1 MQSAQQQLEAVLS
14 GAAPYDSLS
23 DALKSAIRIHIYFKA
38 SEILELPTNATMS
51 RALDDLPPTIRELV
65 RVECRRLW
73 NKRGG

>member
-1 MQSAQQQLEAVLS
+1 MGKAQERIMACLNGELDYSELSEAEQ
-14 GAAPYDSLS
+14 
-23 DALKSAIRIHIYFKA
+23 SAIRLPIYYAACNVLK
-38 SEILELPTNATMS
+38 LPTNATMS